1 MEEGKRQGQ
10 LMPLYWLSG
19 TVYVIAL
26 LAGVGLIMSG
36 RASVPE
42 ASGYVTPLLV
52 IYERMSRGGNSG
64 DRASA
69 S

>member
-1 MEEGKRQGQ
+1 MEEGKHQGQ
-10 LMPLYWLSG
+10 LVSLHWLSG

-52 IYERMSRGGNSG
+52 IYERMSRGGGSG